1 MSHGVFLTQLSTY
14 LQRLTEPHKSREQ
27 EGEPIVVD
35 PAWAQSV
42 LLRTLERV
50 EQGESSDRHHQK
62 RAAQYLQEWQYQDRI
77 ITFVRELIRLLRH
90 GLAASEPEEQVK
102 GLVELGLARWLD
114 LPGELQT
121 QVRTAE
127 LDRLVAEANKFA
139 FNPNPSI
146 HRAKFDVAH
155 YAASNQLVTRKEGRV
170 QISSLGQQFLEHQGR
185 EAVRFL
191 LRVEVQLALGPLD
204 PDRLSRGAASAM
216 LSKRSWHDDGESEE
230 VLCAGSTETRLLD
243 LGVLD
248 EEEYG
253 PNLCVTNVTPLGQE
267 LLGELVNP
275 EKPPVTLIS
284 ESVFSGAIPGTEQ
297 LSGKPTT
304 YSLRKLMQG
313 VLRVNDDLNTF
324 CIDHFPEVVR
334 RFSSEMTREA
344 RENLLLQLQGTEEIL
359 AALRLHAAESVE
371 RHGHILKYA

>member
-1 MSHGVFLTQLSTY
+1 MSHGVFLTQLTTY

-27 EGEPIVVD
+27 EEEPIVVD

-50 EQGESSDRHHQK
+50 EQGESSDRRNQK
-62 RAAQYLQEWQYQDRI
+62 RAAQYLRDWQDQDRI
-77 ITFVRELIRLLRH
+77 ITFVRELIRLLRQ

-114 LPGELQT
+114 LPGELPT

-127 LDRLVAEANKFA
+127 LDRLVAEANRFT
-139 FNPNPSI
+139 FPPSPSAYQ
-146 HRAKFDVAH
+146 AKFDVAH
-155 YAASNQLVTRKEGRV
+155 YAASNQLVERKEGRV
-170 QISSLGQQFLEHQGR
+170 HISPLGQRFLERQGR

-191 LRVEVQLALGPLD
+191 LQVEIQQSLGPLD

-216 LSKRSWHDDGESEE
+216 LSKKSWLDDGEPDN
-230 VLCAGSTETRLLD
+230 VPCAFSTETRLLD
-243 LGVLD
+243 LGVLG
-248 EEEYG
+248 EEDQG
-253 PNLCVTNVTPLGQE
+253 RIFFVTPLGQE

-275 EKPPVTLIS
+275 ENPMTALIG
-284 ESVFSGAIPGTEQ
+284 ESVVSGAIPGTEQ

-324 CIDHFPEVVR
+324 CIDHFPDVAR

-371 RHGHILKYA
+371 RHGHVLKYA

>member
-50 EQGESSDRHHQK
+50 EQGESSDRRNQK
-62 RAAQYLQEWQYQDRI
+62 RAAQYLREWQDQDRI

-102 GLVELGLARWLD
+102 RLVELGLARWLD
-114 LPGELQT
+114 LPGELPT

-127 LDRLVAEANKFA
+127 LDRLVDEANKFT
-139 FNPNPSI
+139 FYSNRSVYCT
-146 HRAKFDVAH
+146 RFDVAH

-170 QISSLGQQFLEHQGR
+170 QISSLGQRFLERQGR

-216 LSKRSWHDDGESEE
+216 LSKQSWMDGDESEE
-230 VLCAGSTETRLLD
+230 APCAESTRSRLLD
-243 LGVLD
+243 QGLLG
-248 EEEYG
+248 EEDQG
-253 PNLCVTNVTPLGQE
+253 RIILVTPLGQE

-275 EKPPVTLIS
+275 ENTPQTLLG
-284 ESVFSGAIPGTEQ
+284 ESVVSDRNPGAEQ
-297 LSGKPTT
+297 LSRKPTT
-304 YSLRKLMQG
+304 YSLRKLMQA